1 MKYMKSRLF
10 EKIITV
16 ILIPFVFISI
26 FSRLVYDTL
35 PNVVDLQIYF
45 LLFSV
50 NIIGYVSLKVHIRL
64 GQSQLLGEAKHYG
77 KATKSSNYQ

>member
-26 FSRLVYDTL
+26 FARFVYDTL
-35 PNVVDLQIYF
+35 SNVVDLQIYF

-50 NIIGYVSLKVHIRL
+50 NGIGYVSLKVHIIL
-64 GQSQLLGEAKHYG
+64 KTGPKPIAG
-77 KATKSSNYQ
+77 